1 MSCGMAVLGSL
12 WGLAQRVRVAP
23 EPVPRSARVA
33 PPAPLARP
41 TLPATAP
48 RFEQL
53 EQAVW
58 ARYRPVVCAAVSAAL
73 ADEAAAQRAA
83 ARPVCCGHPMRRH
96 DARAV
101 TWQTWVGRVH
111 ATVDRYRCRQCGAE
125 QRPLLDVLGVEPG
138 RLSGWL
144 ARHLALL
151 GSVVPYTLAAELAA
165 PLLGVHTHA
174 MMVWRAV
181 QRLGAAAQTHT
192 DALSTYHA
200 APTSVAPIVASPPP
214 AVVVAV
220 DGCVI
225 GTQARSTRRRRPT
238 KTTPLAPL
246 PPVLDGTFR
255 EVKTAVLLQP
265 TDRVALPDR
274 AALVRRVVVTGLTDA
289 DGLFR
294 QVSAALRERGW
305 LNPQT
310 MIVIVGDGA
319 EWIWHR
325 APLFAHRCEILDFW
339 HAMAYAWTYAR
350 LQFGEGSRRAE
361 QWTGRLAADL
371 KAGHVHDVIARL
383 QALRPRAPDAAAAR
397 EAVVRYYTTHAH
409 RMQYDD
415 YLRRGYGIG
424 SGAVESAHKQ
434 VVHARLRQAGMR
446 WSVRGAQHVL
456 ALRALLLNGTWAQTD
471 QLRCARRAA

>member
-1 MSCGMAVLGSL
+1 MAALTSL
-12 WGLAQRVRVAP
+12 WSLVRRVRVEA
-23 EPVPRSARVA
+23 EPVRRPDPVAGPA
-33 PPAPLARP
+33 PPTRP
-41 TLPATAP
+41 TLAATAT
-48 RFEQL
+48 RFEQI

-58 ARYRPVVCAAVSAAL
+58 ARLRPTVCAAVTAAL

-83 ARPVCCGHPMRRH
+83 ARAVCCGQPMRRH

-101 TWQTWVGRVH
+101 TWGTWVGRVH
-111 ATVDRYRCRQCGAE
+111 VTVDRYRCRQCGAE
-125 QRPLLDVLGVEPG
+125 RRPLLDILGVEPG

-144 ARHLALL
+144 ARQLALL

-165 PLLGVHTHA
+165 PLLGVRTHA

-200 APTSVAPIVASPPP
+200 APTSVAPIVAAPPP

-225 GTQARSTRRRRPT
+225 GTQTRSTRRRRPT
-238 KTTPLAPL
+238 KTTPLAPV

-294 QVSAALRERGW
+294 QVTAALRERGW
-305 LNPQT
+305 LSPQT
-310 MIVIVGDGA
+310 VIVIVGDGA

-339 HAMAYAWTYAR
+339 HAMEYAWAYAR

-371 KAGHVHDVIARL
+371 KAGHVQDVIARL
-383 QALRPRAPDAAAAR
+383 QQLRPRSPDAAGAR

-409 RMQYDD
+409 RMRYHD
-415 YLRRGYGIG
+415 YLRLGYGIG

-446 WSVRGAQHVL
+446 WSVRGAQHLL

>member
-1 MSCGMAVLGSL
+1 VSGGMGGLRSL

-23 EPVPRSARVA
+23 DPVPRPDRVA
-33 PPAPLARP
+33 PPAPPTRP
-41 TLPATAP
+41 TLPATAS
-48 RFEQL
+48 RFEQI

-58 ARYRPVVCAAVSAAL
+58 ARARPVVCAAVSAAL
-73 ADEAAAQRAA
+73 AEEAAAQRAA
-83 ARPVCCGHPMRRH
+83 ARPICCGRPMRRH
-96 DARAV
+96 DARTV
-101 TWQTWVGRVH
+101 TWRTWVGRVQV
-111 ATVDRYRCRQCGAE
+111 TVDRYRCRQCGDE
-125 QRPLLDVLGVEPG
+125 RRPLLDVLGVEPG

-144 ARHLALL
+144 ARQLALL
-151 GSVVPYTLAAELAA
+151 GSVVPYPLAADLAV
-165 PLLGVHTHA
+165 PLLGVRTHA
-174 MMVWRAV
+174 MTVWRAV
-181 QRLGAAAQTHT
+181 QRLGAAAQTYT

-200 APTSVAPIVASPPP
+200 QPTSVAPVAAAPP
-214 AVVVAV
+214 ATVVVAV

-225 GTQARSTRRRRPT
+225 GIQTRSTRRRRPT
-238 KTTPLAPL
+238 KTTPFPPL

-265 TDRVALPDR
+265 TDRVAVPGR
-274 AALVRRVVVTGLTDA
+274 ATLVRRVVVTGLTDA
-289 DGLFR
+289 DGLFG
-294 QVSAALRERGW
+294 QVTAALRERGW
-305 LNPQT
+305 LRPQT

-325 APLFAHRCEILDFW
+325 AMLFAHRTEILDFW
-339 HAMAYAWTYAR
+339 HAMEYAWAYAR

-361 QWTGRLAADL
+361 QWTGRVAADL
-371 KAGHVHDVIARL
+371 KAGHVQDVIARL
-383 QALRPRAPDAAAAR
+383 QALHPRAPDAAAAR
-397 EAVVRYYTTHAH
+397 DAVVRYYTTHAS

-446 WSVRGAQHVL
+446 WSVRGAQHLL

-471 QLRCARRAA
+471 QLRLARRAA